1 VSRWTPCKRAEFIR
15 KLRSL
20 GFEGP
25 FSATRHQFM
34 SLNQKRLVIPSNQ
47 EYSVPQ
53 LRTKSARPE
62 IFALRAP
69 GPRGFIGLNANSAS
83 ARKTT
88 TVEATPHTAIAKVT
102 HHAAAKSA
110 HCHHPTSRHASG

>member
-1 VSRWTPCKRAEFIR
+1 VSRWTPCKRAKFIR

-34 SLNQKRLVIPSNQ
+34 LLNQKRLVVPSNQ

-53 LRTKSARPE
+53 LRMMIREVELLLARSIPLSE
-62 IFALRAP
+62 WDAL
-69 GPRGFIGLNANSAS
+69 
-83 ARKTT
+83 
-88 TVEATPHTAIAKVT
+88 
-102 HHAAAKSA
+102 
-110 HCHHPTSRHASG
+110 